1 MLKQIVIRDYAI
13 VESLDLDLEAG
24 MTAITGET
32 GAGKSIMLDALGLCV
47 GDRADA
53 RAVRPGAKRAD
64 ITATFDL
71 EQIPD
76 AIHWLEERELDSGD
90 RDCLL
95 RRVVGADGRSKAF
108 INGTPATLADCA
120 ELGEKLVDIHSQ
132 HAHQSLLRR
141 GSQRIL
147 LDDYAGATELAA
159 EVATHAQQYLDLSAK
174 LERLKNRSAEDHAKR
189 ELLLYQVGE
198 IEELGLGENELLDL
212 ETEQRQLS
220 NAGFL
225 LESAGACA
233 EGCESLAE
241 QLVKLKQLMNDAR
254 HEGEQVQNVR
264 DMLASAEIQ
273 LDEARRELD
282 HYSDKL
288 ELDPGRLSEVSR
300 RLEQIYDLARKHR
313 VMPEQAHELQERLTA
328 ELEEL
333 QADDAQLETLE
344 GTIADSLSHYQ
355 ATAKKLSN
363 ARKKAAKRLAE
374 RVMVILGSLAMER
387 CQFVIDLTVRDDAVH
402 PAGAES
408 VSFLI
413 STNPGSSP
421 GPLAKIA
428 SGGELSRISLALQVA
443 AADSVTAPTMIFDE
457 VDVGIGGAVAEVVGS
472 LLRSLS
478 ERAQVLCVTHLP
490 QVAAKGH
497 QQLRVSKS
505 GDDKIVSTTLEVL
518 TAGDRVEEIARMLGG
533 LKITENTRSHA
544 KEILEIAD

>member
-64 ITATFDL
+64 ISATFDL

-76 AIHWLEERELDSGD
+76 AKVWLEERELDAGAP
-90 RDCLL
+90 DCLL
-95 RRVVGADGRSKAF
+95 RRVIGSDGRSKAF

-120 ELGEKLVDIHSQ
+120 QLGQLLVDIHSQ
-132 HAHQSLLRR
+132 HAHQSLLRKE
-141 GSQRIL
+141 SQRTL
-147 LDDYAGATELAA
+147 LDDYAAATDLAA
-159 EVATHAQQYLDLSAK
+159 GVAAHARDYLELSAK
-174 LERLKNRSAEDHAKR
+174 LDRLKNRSAEDNAKR

-198 IEELGLGENELLDL
+198 LEELSLGDSELLEL

-225 LESAGACA
+225 LESAGACS
-233 EGCESLAE
+233 EGCESLGE
-241 QLVKLKQLMNDAR
+241 QLSKVKQLMSDGR
-254 HEGEQVQNVR
+254 HEGVQVNNIR
-264 DMLASAEIQ
+264 DMLASADIQ
-273 LDEARRELD
+273 LNEARLELD
-282 HYSDKL
+282 RYTDKL
-288 ELDPGRLSEVSR
+288 ELDPSRLNEVNSR
-300 RLEQIYDLARKHR
+300 LDHIYDLARKHR
-313 VMPEQAHELQERLTA
+313 VMPEQLHDLLPRLSA

-333 QADDAQLETLE
+333 QADDAQLEALE
-344 GTIADSLSHYQ
+344 TAISDALSAYR
-355 ATAKKLSN
+355 TASKKLSS
-363 ARKKAAKRLAE
+363 ARKKAATSLAK
-374 RVMVILGSLAMER
+374 RVMSVLDSLAMER
-387 CQFVIDLTVRDDAVH
+387 CQFVIDLDSRGSEVH
-402 PAGAES
+402 PSGAES
-408 VSFLI
+408 VQFLI

-443 AADSVTAPTMIFDE
+443 AADSATAPTMIFDE
-457 VDVGIGGAVAEVVGS
+457 VDVGIGGAVAEVVGG
-472 LLRSLS
+472 LLKTLS
-478 ERAQVLCVTHLP
+478 ERVQVLCVTHLP

-505 GDDKIVSTTLEVL
+505 GDDKSVATSLQTLSNE
-518 TAGDRVEEIARMLGG
+518 DRVEEIARMLGG
-533 LKITENTRSHA
+533 LKITDNTRSHA
-544 KEILEIAD
+544 KEILEAS